1 MMHDFHAFKISG
13 KAHWDVTETKNW
25 ERGMENGELVT
36 STREGKMKKSNT
48 NTNTNTKIEKK
59 IES

>member
-1 MMHDFHAFKISG
+1 MMHDFHALTISG
-13 KAHWDVTETKNW
+13 KAHWDVIETKNW

-48 NTNTNTKIEKK
+48 NTNLTQK
-59 IES
+59 